1 MNEYRVE
8 HKLSELEKGVLDLK
22 KGMDAMKDRITSTD
36 QLWDNSDLIRN
47 WHVSP
52 RTLAEWRTKQKIDYV
67 KINKKIY
74 YTKKDRDRFI
84 EKYHI
89 SNVKKNEF

>member
-8 HKLSELEKGVLDLK
+8 HKLSELEKGVFDLK
-22 KGMDAMKDRITSTD
+22 KGLDSIKDSVTSTE

-52 RTLAEWRTKQKIDYV
+52 RTLAEWRAKQRIDYV
-67 KINKKIY
+67 KIAKKIY
-74 YTKKDRDRFI
+74 YTKEDRDRFI
-84 EKYHI
+84 EKYHV